1 MVVSPPPEGAPAPA
15 ATAMPGAI
23 TSAAAIDMAATDRAA
38 TDATACEP
46 SKLTG
51 VRVVSP
57 FLMTLLREVSFVSAS
72 FQTAPRDFERAFFLR
87 LRL

>member
-1 MVVSPPPEGAPAPA
+1 
-15 ATAMPGAI
+15 MPGAI
-23 TSAAAIDMAATDRAA
+23 TSAAAIDMAAIDRAA
-38 TDATACEP
+38 TDMAATDVTAREP

-51 VRVVSP
+51 VGGMST